1 MNPRN
6 QIAWFLFM
14 PPSCYC
20 QQSVYW
26 ALSGLSLARHYQRK
40 MLMQPKIIPQHSFQ
54 NHPVVGILFNMD
66 TLCKQRLPA
75 WLAQGLCWSI
85 RRGTITSSSHHAASA
100 LLQSWDHHEASFF
113 CLFQAEQMKHDGF
126 ETLGLTTLARI
137 RHSVLSEETQGWCLL
152 PHSCPR
158 LSSSWVSSWAT
169 LSPATLSF
177 VLGCCRLCR
186 HHPAQALTQL
196 HPCALVEILAKSPE
210 APAILS

>member
-54 NHPVVGILFNMD
+54 NHPGVGILFNMD
-66 TLCKQRLPA
+66 TLCKH
-75 WLAQGLCWSI
+75 WLAQRLCWST
-85 RRGTITSSSHHAASA
+85 RRGTITSSNHHAASA

-113 CLFQAEQMKHDGF
+113 CLFQAEQMKPDGF

-137 RHSVLSEETQGWCLL
+137 RHSMLSDETQAGVSF
-152 PHSCPR
+152 PIPAHAFPQAGCP
-158 LSSSWVSSWAT
+158 
-169 LSPATLSF
+169 P
-177 VLGCCRLCR
+177 G
-186 HHPAQALTQL
+186 P
-196 HPCALVEILAKSPE
+196 P
-210 APAILS
+210 